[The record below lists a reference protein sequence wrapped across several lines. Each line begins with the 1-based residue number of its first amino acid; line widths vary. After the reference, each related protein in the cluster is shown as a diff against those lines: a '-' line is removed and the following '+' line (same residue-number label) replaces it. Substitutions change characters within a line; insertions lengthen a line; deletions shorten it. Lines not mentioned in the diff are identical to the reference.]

1 MLLTPLLCL
10 ALNLYHEARSD
21 PVESQLAVAF
31 VTLNRAEQRASKV
44 CDVVFEKSQFSWT
57 TGTTRR
63 QAYDSVKRLNKTEE
77 FKLALNLSRRVL
89 AKEIQDTTH
98 GSRYFHLPKV
108 KPKWAKSP
116 ELKRVAKIGSHIYY
130 ARVEDLQQRSLSLSF
145 DCPRGLVSYE
155 CVVQR
160 LSTPY
165 AINEYLIADSR

>member
-31 VTLNRAEQRASKV
+31 VTLNRTEQRASKV

-57 TGTTRR
+57 SGTTRR
-63 QAYDSVKRLNKTEE
+63 QAYDKAKRLSKTKE
-77 FKLALNLSRRVL
+77 FKLALNLSKRVL
-89 AKEIQDTTH
+89 GKEIQDTTH
-98 GSRYFHLPKV
+98 GSLYFHLPQV
-108 KPKWAKSP
+108 KPKWSKSP
-116 ELKRVAKIGSHIYY
+116 KLKRVAKIGSHYYY

-145 DCPRGLVSYE
+145 DCPRSLISYE

-165 AINEYLIADSR
+165 AINEYLLADSR